1 MTQKAPLLQSG
12 VFFVFFYFLLF
23 FFPIY
28 IKKLEYQNIRDLPW
42 GRQVLILSKKS
53 RSLSVG
59 LRSLGRPEPWPHA
72 NSQICFHHPLLP
84 QLPSMFPRTRRA
96 QWEKQRSLSQPD
108 LSSSPE
114 AATYSPVSPLTS
126 LTCFIISEV
135 GSIFLTREITRTQ
148 RGVSLALHRSFL
160 VFPHHSQPTPSKPC
174 PVSRKHT
181 PPPQLWLTG
190 VQGGVCLDHTV
201 YVP

>member
-1 MTQKAPLLQSG
+1 MKSSCHKHGVEFKLLTFKRTFFFLFWIWFIWSCAMTQKAPLFQSG
-12 VFFVFFYFLLF
+12 VFFGFFVCF
-23 FFPIY
+23 FSIY

-148 RGVSLALHRSFL
+148 RGVSLAP
-160 VFPHHSQPTPSKPC
+160 FPLPFTA
-174 PVSRKHT
+174 
-181 PPPQLWLTG
+181 LF
-190 VQGGVCLDHTV
+190 
-201 YVP
+201 